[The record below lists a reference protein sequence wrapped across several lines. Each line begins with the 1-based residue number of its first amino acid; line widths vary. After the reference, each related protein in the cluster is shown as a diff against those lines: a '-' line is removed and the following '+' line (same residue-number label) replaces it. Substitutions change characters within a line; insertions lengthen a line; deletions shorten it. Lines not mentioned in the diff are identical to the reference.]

1 MCFKQ
6 SFSMKYEG
14 NQLQISYFFFNFDE
28 HNISRMPNS
37 PFKNGS
43 VGLKFTLSDSNEIV
57 IVRFDIYNKFYMVLF
72 KIITL
77 NLSRH

>member
-1 MCFKQ
+1 
-6 SFSMKYEG
+6 
-14 NQLQISYFFFNFDE
+14 
-28 HNISRMPNS
+28 MPNS
-37 PFKNGS
+37 PFKKGS

-57 IVRFDIYNKFYMVLF
+57 IVIFDIYNKFYMVLF

>member
-1 MCFKQ
+1 
-6 SFSMKYEG
+6 
-14 NQLQISYFFFNFDE
+14 
-28 HNISRMPNS
+28 MPNS